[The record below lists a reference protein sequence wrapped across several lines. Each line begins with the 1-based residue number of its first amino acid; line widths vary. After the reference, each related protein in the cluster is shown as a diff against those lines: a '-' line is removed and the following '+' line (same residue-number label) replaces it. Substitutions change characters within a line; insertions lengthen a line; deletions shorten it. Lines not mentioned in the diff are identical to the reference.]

1 MAQVFTN
8 DMVAHVWAQQT
19 QDSGRSNNGQFY
31 FTGRALWSYGSH
43 FCVGYIV
50 PAEAAIDARGGNV
63 SGGPVALLESGSYS
77 ITTSRHQSRAASA
90 VRHLD
95 SFRVPALKELAQYTL
110 NGLLSDQPA
119 ADIRE
124 RHAAALVRYVES
136 HALELSDPA
145 AVFLLGLVRM
155 GKAWPRIKAKAER
168 AAAKDKADKAK
179 AKAARLAEDAESLA
193 ARIKSDSGFAAWLK
207 EEEERAPWG
216 SFPADNWRGKEYR
229 KASPAESLAIAA
241 TGLHRITA
249 AAKSLKGHKRA
260 ADVLAARLKAT
271 RARVRYLKTWEA
283 KGAELASFRRYKEG
297 LRGLLPGLKAG
308 TLDKRG
314 AESVRDCVRM
324 IREARPGL
332 LTVKAAAGL
341 ESIFERA
348 AELHAAAVAA
358 EHAARMEREREAR
371 ESWLAGG
378 RAIVGRM
385 SDARGGALIRATG
398 IERDDSGMITA
409 GALETSWGAS
419 VPLPHALRA
428 FAFVRRVVERG
439 EGWRANGHCIRV
451 GHFRVDAISAQ
462 GDMTAGCHVINRE
475 EMERLAA
482 ALGVS
487 DIPADDSA
495 LESSRG
501 AA

>member
-19 QDSGRSNNGQFY
+19 QESGRSNNGQFF
-31 FTGRALWSYGSH
+31 FTGRALWSYGTH
-43 FCVGYIV
+43 FCVGFII

-136 HALELSDPA
+136 HALELADPA

-207 EEEERAPWG
+207 EEEER
-216 SFPADNWRGKEYR
+216 
-229 KASPAESLAIAA
+229 KASPAESLAVAA

-271 RARVRYLKTWEA
+271 RARVRYLKTWES
-283 KGAELASFRRYKEG
+283 KGAALASFRRYKEG

-371 ESWLAGG
+371 DSWLAGG
-378 RAIVGRM
+378 RALVGRL

-398 IERDDSGMITA
+398 VERDDAGRITA
-409 GALETSWGAS
+409 GALESSWGAS

-439 EGWRANGHCIRV
+439 EEWRANGHCIRV
-451 GHFRVDAISAQ
+451 GHFRVDHISAQ
-462 GDMTAGCHVINRE
+462 GDITAGCHRINRE

-487 DIPADDSA
+487 DIRPDDSA

>member
-19 QDSGRSNNGQFY
+19 QESGRSNNGQFF
-31 FTGRALWSYGSH
+31 FTGRALWSYGTH
-43 FCVGYIV
+43 FCVGFII
-50 PAEAAIDARGGNV
+50 PADASAGRP
-63 SGGPVALLESGSYS
+63 GPVALLESGSYS

-90 VRHLD
+90 VRHMD
-95 SFRVPALKELAQYTL
+95 SFRVPALKDLAQYTL

-124 RHAAALVRYVES
+124 CHAAALVRYVES
-136 HALELSDPA
+136 HALELADPA

-179 AKAARLAEDAESLA
+179 AKAARLA

-216 SFPADNWRGKEYR
+216 RFPADNWRGSEYR
-229 KASPAESLAIAA
+229 KASPAESLAVAA

-260 ADVLAARLKAT
+260 AAVLAARLKAT

-283 KGAELASFRRYKEG
+283 KGAAVASFRRYKEG

-385 SDARGGALIRATG
+385 SDARGGALTRATG
-398 IERDDSGMITA
+398 VERDDAGRITA

-439 EGWRANGHCIRV
+439 EDWRADEHCIRV
-451 GHFRVDAISAQ
+451 GHFRVDHISAQ
-462 GDMTAGCHVINRE
+462 GDMTAGCHRINRE

>member
-19 QDSGRSNNGQFY
+19 QESGRSNNGQFF
-31 FTGRALWSYGSH
+31 FTGRALWSYGTH
-43 FCVGYIV
+43 FCAGYIV
-50 PAEAAIDARGGNV
+50 PEDASAGRPR
-63 SGGPVALLESGSYS
+63 PVALLESGSYS
-77 ITTSRHQSRAASA
+77 ITTSRYQSRAASA

-119 ADIRE
+119 ADITE
-124 RHAAALVRYVES
+124 RHAAALVRYIES
-136 HALELSDPA
+136 HALELADPA

-179 AKAARLAEDAESLA
+179 AKAARLA

-216 SFPADNWRGKEYR
+216 RFPADNWRGSDYR
-229 KASPAESLAIAA
+229 KASPAESLALAA

-283 KGAELASFRRYKEG
+283 KTELASFLRYKEG
-297 LRGLLPGLKAG
+297 LRGLMPGLKAG

-371 ESWLAGG
+371 DSWLAGG
-378 RAIVGRM
+378 RALVGRL

-439 EGWRANGHCIRV
+439 EDWRANGHCIRV
-451 GHFRVDAISAQ
+451 GHFRVDHISAQ
-462 GDMTAGCHVINRE
+462 GDMAAGCHRINRE

-487 DIPADDSA
+487 DIRPDDSA

>member
-19 QDSGRSNNGQFY
+19 QESGRSNNGQFY
-31 FTGRALWSYGSH
+31 FEGRALWSYGTH
-43 FCVGYIV
+43 FCVGFIV
-50 PAEAAIDARGGNV
+50 PAPAAIGARGGNV
-63 SGGPVALLESGSYS
+63 SGRPVALLESASRS
-77 ITTSRHQSRAASA
+77 ITTTRHQSYARSA
-90 VRHLD
+90 VSHLEY
-95 SFRVPALKELAQYTL
+95 FRVPDLAEIARYTL
-110 NGLLSDQPA
+110 PALLADQSAP
-119 ADIRE
+119 DIRE
-124 RHAAALVRYVES
+124 GHKAALLRHVERHAVELDDGAGLFLCALAGKS
-136 HALELSDPA
+136 PA
-145 AVFLLGLVRM
+145 AWAKL
-155 GKAWPRIKAKAER
+155 KAKATR
-168 AAAKDKADKAK
+168 AADKAKADKAK

-216 SFPADNWRGKEYR
+216 RFPADNWRGSEYR
-229 KASPAESLAIAA
+229 KASPAESLAVAA

-283 KGAELASFRRYKEG
+283 KGAAVASFRRYKEG
-297 LRGLLPGLKAG
+297 LRGLAARHRNDGLDASAA
-308 TLDKRG
+308 TAL
-314 AESVRDCVRM
+314 RDCVRYVAN
-324 IREARPGL
+324 ARPGL
-332 LTVKAAAGL
+332 LSASAKAGL
-341 ESIFERA
+341 SALFDL
-348 AELHAAAVAA
+348 AEKAHAAAKAREA
-358 EHAARMEREREAR
+358 AARFAREEEAR
-371 ESWLAGG
+371 ESWLNGG
-378 RAIVGRM
+378 PLRSSFRDI
-385 SDARGGALIRATG
+385 RGGAMIRASG
-398 IERDDSGMITA
+398 VERDDA
-409 GALETSWGAS
+409 GQIVAGTLDTSQGAS
-419 VPLPHALRA
+419 VPLVHALKA

-439 EGWRANGHCIRV
+439 EDWRANGHCIRV
-451 GHFRVDAISAQ
+451 GHFRVDHISAQ
-462 GDMTAGCHVINRE
+462 GDMTAGCHRINRE

>member
-1 MAQVFTN
+1 MTTPRNRAIYFAKQAFALMQMRGLSAGLIRLDTEDGARWSFTH
-8 DMVAHVWAQQT
+8 DE
-19 QDSGRSNNGQFY
+19 SGFVVI
-31 FTGRALWSYGSH
+31 LKH
-43 FCVGYIV
+43 
-50 PAEAAIDARGGNV
+50 AADHARGGAVDAARTKAANAKTAAPAEEPA
-63 SGGPVALLESGSYS
+63 PV
-77 ITTSRHQSRAASA
+77 
-90 VRHLD
+90 
-95 SFRVPALKELAQYTL
+95 
-110 NGLLSDQPA
+110 
-119 ADIRE
+119 
-124 RHAAALVRYVES
+124 
-136 HALELSDPA
+136 DPA
-145 AVFLLGLVRM
+145 AGLDMGVELITEARPVRIA
-155 GKAWPRIKAKAER
+155 GGI
-168 AAAKDKADKAK
+168 
-179 AKAARLAEDAESLA
+179 AESGMAEEPAPAAVRYIDATPTWAAILPALLA

-216 SFPADNWRGKEYR
+216 RFPADNWRGSEYR
-229 KASPAESLAIAA
+229 KASPAESLAVAA

-283 KGAELASFRRYKEG
+283 KGAELSSFRRYKEA

-378 RAIVGRM
+378 RAIVGHM

-398 IERDDSGMITA
+398 VERDDAGRITA

-439 EGWRANGHCIRV
+439 EDWRANGHCIRV
-451 GHFRVDAISAQ
+451 GHFRVDHISAQ
-462 GDMTAGCHVINRE
+462 GDMTAGCHRINRE

>member
-19 QDSGRSNNGQFY
+19 QDSGRSNNGQFF

-43 FCVGYIV
+43 FCVGFII
-50 PAEAAIDARGGNV
+50 PADASAGRP
-63 SGGPVALLESGSYS
+63 GPVALLESGSYS

-119 ADIRE
+119 ADITE

-136 HALELSDPA
+136 HALELADPA
-145 AVFLLGLVRM
+145 AVFLLGLVR
-155 GKAWPRIKAKAER
+155 KSPAAWRRIKAKAER
-168 AAAKDKADKAK
+168 AAAKDK

-207 EEEERAPWG
+207 EEEERAPFG
-216 SFPADNWRGKEYR
+216 SFPADNWRGKEWR
-229 KASPAESLAIAA
+229 KASPAESLAVAA

-271 RARVRYLKTWEA
+271 RARVRYLKTWES
-283 KGAELASFRRYKEG
+283 KGAALASFRRYKEG

-332 LTVKAAAGL
+332 LTVKAAAAL

-371 ESWLAGG
+371 DSWLAGG
-378 RAIVGRM
+378 RALVGRL

-398 IERDDSGMITA
+398 VERDDAGRITA
-409 GALETSWGAS
+409 GALESSWGAS

-439 EGWRANGHCIRV
+439 EEWRANGHCIRV
-451 GHFRVDAISAQ
+451 GHFRVDHISAQ
-462 GDMTAGCHVINRE
+462 GDMTAGCHRINRE

-487 DIPADDSA
+487 DIRPDDSA

>member
-19 QDSGRSNNGQFY
+19 QESGRSNNGQFY

-43 FCVGYIV
+43 FCVGFII
-50 PAEAAIDARGGNV
+50 PADASAGRP
-63 SGGPVALLESGSYS
+63 GPVALLESGSYS

-90 VRHLD
+90 VRHMD

-136 HALELSDPA
+136 HALELADPA

-216 SFPADNWRGKEYR
+216 RFPADNWRGSEYR
-229 KASPAESLAIAA
+229 KASPSESLADVLKEARKSLKAA
-241 TGLHRITA
+241 RA
-249 AAKSLKGHKRA
+249 LKGHKRA
-260 ADVLAARLKAT
+260 ADVLAGRIKEAA
-271 RARVRYLKTWEA
+271 ARVKYLAKWEA
-283 KGAELASFRRYKEG
+283 KGAALSDFRRHKEA
-297 LRGLLPGLKAG
+297 LRGLAARHRNDGLDASAA
-308 TLDKRG
+308 TAL
-314 AESVRDCVRM
+314 RDCVRYVAN
-324 IREARPGL
+324 ARPGL
-332 LTVKAAAGL
+332 LSASAKTGLSALFELAAKAHEAAKAREAAAR
-341 ESIFERA
+341 FEREEA
-348 AELHAAAVAA
+348 
-358 EHAARMEREREAR
+358 AR
-371 ESWLAGG
+371 ESWLNGG
-378 RAIVGRM
+378 PLRSSFRDI
-385 SDARGGALIRATG
+385 RGGAMIRASG
-398 IERDDSGMITA
+398 VERDDA
-409 GALETSWGAS
+409 GRIIGGTLDTSQGAA
-419 VPLPHALRA
+419 VPLVHALKA

-439 EGWRANGHCIRV
+439 QEWRANGHCIRV
-451 GHFRVDAISAQ
+451 GHFRVDRISAQ

-482 ALGVS
+482 ALGVG
-487 DIPADDSA
+487 DIQPDDSA
-495 LESSRG
+495 LELSKG